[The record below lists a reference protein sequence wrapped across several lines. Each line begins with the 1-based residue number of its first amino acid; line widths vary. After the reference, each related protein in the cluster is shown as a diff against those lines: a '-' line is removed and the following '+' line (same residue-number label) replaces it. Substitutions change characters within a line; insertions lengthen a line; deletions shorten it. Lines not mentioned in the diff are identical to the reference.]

1 MKIYI
6 SADMEG
12 IAGIVH
18 GDQTEE
24 GAEFMQSRKLMTE
37 EVNATIRGAFSGG
50 ATEVLVNDSHN
61 TMRNIIIEDLD
72 PRASLIS
79 GNKKPLSMMEGV
91 DMGFDGVILVGYH
104 ARAGA
109 PGVISHTYSGIIRS
123 LKINGYELG
132 EAGLNG
138 LVAGCFNVPLIMAT
152 GDDKLCEEVRAF
164 FGEVETVAVKRYIS
178 RNAAQ
183 SRPLKEVY
191 KDIEATAKKAVKG
204 IKNFK
209 SKRLEGP
216 YAMEVAFQNIILTD
230 MAAARIPGVKAIDS
244 NTISFNSTEFLD
256 VFKVF
261 LNIS

>member
-1 MKIYI
+1 MRIYI

-12 IAGIVH
+12 ITGIVS

-24 GAEFMQSRKLMTE
+24 GTEFMQSRKLMTE
-37 EVNATIRGAFSGG
+37 EVNAAIRGAFSGG
-50 ATEVLVNDSHN
+50 ATEVVVNDSHN

-79 GNKKPLSMMEGV
+79 GNKKPLSMMEGI
-91 DMGFDGVILVGYH
+91 DMGFDGAMLLGYH
-104 ARAGA
+104 TKAGS
-109 PGVISHTYSGIIRS
+109 PGVISHTYSGMIRS

-138 LVAGCFNVPLIMAT
+138 LVAGHFNVPIIMAS
-152 GDDKLCEEVRAF
+152 GDDKLCEEVRGF
-164 FGEVETVAVKRYIS
+164 FGEIETVAVKRYIT

-191 KDIEATAKKAVKG
+191 KDIESTSKKAVKG

-209 SKRLEGP
+209 PIKLKGP
-216 YAMEVAFQNIILTD
+216 YEMEVAFQNIILTD
-230 MAAARIPGVKAIDS
+230 LASARVPGVVALDAS
-244 NTISFNSTEFLD
+244 TISYRSKEFLD